1 MLQSLHIENAA
12 VIKSADIDLEGG
24 FMVLSGETGAGKSII
39 IDSINLL
46 SGSRLSR
53 DMIRTGEDTMLVSA
67 VFTDCREEVVALLD
81 SYGISCDG
89 SVMLMRTLSRDG
101 KSTVK
106 INGRT
111 VTQALQK
118 ELCRLLINVHGQNDN
133 QRLMQKSAQ
142 IGILDAYAENG
153 ELLEE
158 YAKTYRALADVRE
171 RLVALDSDT
180 AEKLRIRDMLRYQ
193 IEEIAAARLKAGEEE
208 ALEAESKRLS
218 AMEKIH
224 AQTHLAYRALHGSE
238 KSATV
243 LLERAATALEKIGDV
258 LPEVAEAAERLTE
271 FRYEIEDIAE
281 TVQSYAEEDED
292 PTARLNKIESRLS
305 MIAKLK
311 RKYGAD
317 VSEIIAFREKAQK
330 ELDSIE
336 NADVIREDLEKECA
350 KLEKEARALADKIH
364 QKRKAASGKI
374 ESSVCET
381 LVFLDM
387 PKVRFSVSLTP
398 LESLRHDGGDMV
410 EFLIS
415 ANTGEPPKPLE
426 RIASGGELSRIMLA
440 LKSVLSDKDGVETVI
455 FDEVD
460 AGISGKTSRKVGL
473 KLREIARQIQV
484 ICVTHSAQI
493 ASLADKHFLISK
505 EDEEGRTQTKVL
517 ELDGEGRIAEVARIL
532 GGIDVT
538 ETQRAVAREMIEEG
552 KNYDEN
558 QCHATS

>member
-12 VIKSADIDLEGG
+12 VIKSADIDFENG
-24 FMVLSGETGAGKSII
+24 FMVLSGETGAGKSIV

-53 DMIRTGEDTMLVSA
+53 DMIRTGEEKLLVSA
-67 VFTDCREEVVALLD
+67 VFSDCREEVVALLD

-89 SVMLMRTLSRDG
+89 SVMISRTLSRDG
-101 KSTVK
+101 KSAVK

-111 VTQALQK
+111 VTQGLQK
-118 ELCRLLINVHGQNDN
+118 ELCRLLINIHGQNDN
-133 QRLMQKSAQ
+133 QRLMQRSAQ
-142 IGILDAYAENG
+142 IEILDSYAENG
-153 ELLEE
+153 ELLSAYTKVYRELLDTRSKLEE
-158 YAKTYRALADVRE
+158 
-171 RLVALDSDT
+171 LDSNT
-180 AEKLRIRDMLRYQ
+180 AEKLRMRDMLRYQ
-193 IEEIAAARLKAGEEE
+193 IEEIAAARLKEGEEE

-218 AMEKIH
+218 SMEKIH

-238 KSATV
+238 KSVTV
-243 LLERAATALEKIGDV
+243 LLDRASSALERIGDV
-258 LPEVAEAAERLTE
+258 LPEAASEAKRLEE

-281 TVQSYAEEDED
+281 TLKGYAEADED
-292 PTARLNKIESRLS
+292 PTQRLNKIESRLS
-305 MIAKLK
+305 MISKLR

-317 VSEIIAFREKAQK
+317 VREIIAFREKAQ
-330 ELDSIE
+330 EQLDHIE
-336 NADVIREDLEKECA
+336 NADVIREDLEKECDR
-350 KLEKEARALADKIH
+350 LEKAARALAESIRE
-364 QKRKAASGKI
+364 KRRTASGSI
-374 ESSVCET
+374 VSAVSET
-381 LVFLDM
+381 LAFLDM
-387 PKVRFSVSLTP
+387 PKVRFSISLTP
-398 LESLRHDGGDMV
+398 AEQLQHDGGDSV

-415 ANTGEPPKPLE
+415 ANAGEPMMRLE
-426 RIASGGELSRIMLA
+426 KIASGGELSRIMLA

-460 AGISGKTSRKVGL
+460 AGISGKTSRKVGI

-505 EDEEGRTQTKVL
+505 QDEEGRTQTKVS
-517 ELDGEGRIAEVARIL
+517 ELDGKGRIAEIARIL

-552 KNYDEN
+552 KNYD
-558 QCHATS
+558 